1 MDASDPAAAL
11 DAVQLQ
17 RALAG
22 SLIGRRVLVLESTTS
37 TNDAVLQMAGA
48 DGDEGLVVFAEQQ
61 TAGRGQRGNR
71 WESAPGKGL
80 WFSILLRPNLAPAHS
95 ARLTAWAAQSVAASI
110 LRELS
115 LPATIKPPNDIHIID
130 RKVAG
135 VLVEMRAQPGLPHL
149 AIAGIG
155 INVNQS
161 AADFSPALQSSAIS
175 LSMAAHRPVPRQA
188 FAAALLRELDAS
200 YRAAFAP

>member
-1 MDASDPAAAL
+1 MAASDPATAL
-11 DAVQLQ
+11 DAGQLQ
-17 RALAG
+17 LALAG
-22 SLIGRRVLVLESTTS
+22 SLIGRRVVVLESTTS
-37 TNDAVLQMAGA
+37 TNDAVLQMAGD
-48 DGDEGLVVFAEQQ
+48 DGGEGLVVFAEQQ

-71 WESAPGKGL
+71 WESTPRKGL

-95 ARLTAWAAQSVAASI
+95 ARLTTWAAQGVAASI

-115 LPATIKPPNDIHIID
+115 LPATIKPPNDIHITD

-161 AADFSPALQSSAIS
+161 AADFSPALQSSATS
-175 LSMAAHRPVPRQA
+175 LSMAAQRPVSRQD
-188 FAAALLRELDAS
+188 FAVALLRELDVS